1 MTTTIDRRTFL
12 HSTLATTA
20 ALAAG
25 TVSAAEGKPKLKKAV
40 KYAMIKIK
48 GSIEEKLEL
57 VKSLG
62 FLGVEMDSPSNI
74 DKDEAVKARDK
85 TGIVIHGVIDSVH
98 WHTRLSDPN
107 PEVRAKGLAALKG
120 ALEDARAYGADTVL
134 LVPGKVSDPKN
145 EN

>member
-1 MTTTIDRRTFL
+1 MSTHVDRRRFL
-12 HSTLATTA
+12 GAAA

-25 TVSAAEGKPKLKKAV
+25 GPALAADRKGPKLKKAV
-40 KYAMIKIK
+40 KYGMIGIK
-48 GSIEEKLEL
+48 GSVQEKFEL
-57 VKSLG
+57 IKSLG
-62 FLGVEMDSPSNI
+62 FLGVEADSPGGP
-74 DKDEAVKARDK
+74 DRAEAARARDA